1 VAASVRDLT
10 GAAMSWSAG
19 SQTAL
24 VKAGVQRGVED
35 HAGQLLAISH
45 RIHAR
50 PELAFRETHA
60 AGVLAQALASAGFRV
75 EYPAYGLE
83 TAFAA
88 RAGRGAGPH
97 VLICCEYDALPGLG
111 HACGHNVI
119 AAASLG
125 AGLALAPFVT
135 RLGGRLTMLGT
146 PAEEGG
152 AGKELLARRG
162 ALRGVD
168 AAMMVHPNA
177 YETAYPRLL
186 AAAQLQ
192 VELHGRAAHASLF
205 PERGVNALDALVLG
219 YLGVSMLRQQ
229 LPPGDR
235 VSGIVVSGG
244 QAVNVIPD
252 HTAGRWLLRA
262 PHQLR
267 LRRLEQ
273 RVLACARGGAAAAG
287 ARCSVVRSAPDYAEL
302 IANRPLAEA
311 YAANARRLGR
321 RLMPPGA
328 IPDSVVGSTDMGNI
342 ARRVPAI
349 HPMIAI
355 APWGVAP
362 HTREFCRAA
371 VSPAASRAVL
381 DGAKALG
388 MTAVDLW
395 LDPSLGARAW
405 AEFRQRDG
413 RAVMSGPCDTGGPGA
428 VTAGR
433 RPGAVEGHAR

>member
-1 VAASVRDLT
+1 M
-10 GAAMSWSAG
+10 GADMGWPAG
-19 SQTAL
+19 SRTAQ
-24 VKAGVQRGVED
+24 VKAGVQRAVEE

-50 PELAFRETHA
+50 PELAFRETYA

-88 RAGRGAGPH
+88 RAGRGPGPH
-97 VLICCEYDALPGLG
+97 VLLCCEYDALPGLG
-111 HACGHNVI
+111 HACGHNII
-119 AAASLG
+119 AAAGLG

-135 RLGGRLTMLGT
+135 RLGGRLTVLGT

-162 ALRGVD
+162 ALRGVN

-186 AAAQLQ
+186 AAAQLRI
-192 VELHGRAAHASLF
+192 ELRGRAAHAGLF

-219 YLGVSMLRQQ
+219 YLGVAMLRQH

-252 HTAGRWLLRA
+252 RTVGRWLLRA
-262 PHQLR
+262 PHELR
-267 LRRLEQ
+267 LRRLEE

-287 ARCSVVRSAPDYAEL
+287 ARCSVDRSAPDYAEL

-311 YAANARRLGR
+311 YTGNARRLGR
-321 RLMPPGA
+321 RLLPPGM
-328 IPDSVVGSTDMGNI
+328 IPDNVVGSTDMGNI
-342 ARRVPAI
+342 GRRVPAI

-355 APWGVAP
+355 APWGVTP
-362 HTREFCRAA
+362 HTREFARAA
-371 VSPAASRAVL
+371 VSAAASRAVL
-381 DGAKALG
+381 DGAKAMA
-388 MTAVDLW
+388 MTAVDAW
-395 LDPSLGARAW
+395 LDPFLGGRAW

-413 RAVMSGPCDTGGPGA
+413 RAAMSASCDTGAPGR
-428 VTAGR
+428 VTTGR
-433 RPGAVEGHAR
+433 RPAAVEGRAR

>member
-1 VAASVRDLT
+1 
-10 GAAMSWSAG
+10 MNAG
-19 SQTAL
+19 LPRSPGPQIAQA
-24 VKAGVQRGVED
+24 KAGVQRAVDD
-35 HAGQLLAISH
+35 HAGQLLSISH

-50 PELAFRETHA
+50 PELAFHETHA
-60 AGVLAQALASAGFRV
+60 AGVLARALASAGLRV
-75 EYPAYGLE
+75 EYPAYGLG

-88 RAGRGAGPH
+88 RAGRGTGPH
-97 VLICCEYDALPGLG
+97 VLICCEYDALPRLG

-119 AAASLG
+119 AAAGLG
-125 AGLALAPFVT
+125 AGLALAPVAA
-135 RLGGRLTMLGT
+135 RLGGRLTVLGT

-192 VELHGRAAHASLF
+192 VELRGRAAHASLF
-205 PERGVNALDALVLG
+205 PDRGVNALDALVLG
-219 YLGVSMLRQQ
+219 YLGVAMLRQH

-252 HTAGRWLLRA
+252 HTVGRWLLRA
-262 PHQLR
+262 PHQPR

-273 RVLACARGGAAAAG
+273 RVLACARGGATAAG

-321 RLMPPGA
+321 RLLPPGA

-362 HTREFCRAA
+362 HTREFAQVA

-381 DGAKALG
+381 DGAKAMA
-388 MTAVDLW
+388 MTAIDLW
-395 LDPSLGARAW
+395 LDPFLGARAW
-405 AEFRQRDG
+405 AEFRQRDSRAATSTAHGTGAPGVVRTGRLPAEVAG
-413 RAVMSGPCDTGGPGA
+413 RA
-428 VTAGR
+428 R
-433 RPGAVEGHAR
+433 